1 MILLTPVLFLAGD
14 YVENILTPD
23 DVGTEMDLSKFKSML
38 DLTEPILAGKLTCIF
53 VEYKHHT

>member
-53 VEYKHHT
+53 VE